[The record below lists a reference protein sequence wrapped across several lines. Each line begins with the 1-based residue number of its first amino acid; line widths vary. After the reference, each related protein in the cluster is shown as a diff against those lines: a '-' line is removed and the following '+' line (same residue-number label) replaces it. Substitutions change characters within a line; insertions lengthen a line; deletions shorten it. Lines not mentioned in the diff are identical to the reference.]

1 MLTKATY
8 SKVIGLLNMK
18 ITYQIKYKKHPAKT
32 KRFLTT
38 HFKHFISKAITK
50 FFLAFS
56 VEVFQSFQKL
66 CTILGSLVQ
75 IYKYRDRRLKNA
87 RSYELTN
94 KITLCTAEFHVKSVK
109 IFFFLFVDSIM
120 TIYGMYFHLNLF
132 PSNNRRRLFLLSAFR
147 HILTSI
153 ILR

>member
-50 FFLAFS
+50 IFLAFS

-75 IYKYRDRRLKNA
+75 ESGHEIHA
-87 RSYELTN
+87 
-94 KITLCTAEFHVKSVK
+94 CAVCVKQAVPRA
-109 IFFFLFVDSIM
+109 IVNVFVDKICLLVSPSIV
-120 TIYGMYFHLNLF
+120 IKAEDAIEEARKAGKGQEED
-132 PSNNRRRLFLLSAFR
+132 S
-147 HILTSI
+147 
-153 ILR
+153 